1 MKYLLLLNNTAEQTR
16 SWETL
21 SDEEAARIRA
31 EEIPKWGELFAWVE
45 QKGIEVDGLELDLPS
60 KSKTVRV
67 RHGETLVT
75 DGPYVETK
83 ELVGG
88 YFLVE
93 LDDLDQAIELAAR
106 VPVAR
111 KGSVEIRPLI
121 EAEASA

>member
-67 RHGETLVT
+67 REGETLVT